1 MLEGLSVTGKREDT
15 NELIKILRKGNYV
28 ERMNAIS
35 RIKEIEDERAVA
47 PLVFMLNDDGGRLQ
61 SSAMDALI
69 KMGDMA
75 VGPMLEC
82 WPSLSR
88 DTQKCL
94 TYVLMAIGSEKATEA
109 LTALMEGRENQARRE
124 AARALGLLGGKRAAG
139 SLIKAL
145 KDDNYALRNAAYE
158 ALDNVDP
165 DDIDL
170 ATVIGEV
177 EAQCMLNEMG
187 TFDVIRKMSEKIA
200 EEPASITVTV
210 GGTMKQKL
218 MLLARGHQNEADY
231 VRYPEAQLRFV
242 IYVWRMMKIAQKKM
256 A

>member
-1 MLEGLSVTGKREDT
+1 MLEGMPVTGKPDT
-15 NELIKILRKGNYV
+15 DELIRILRKGNYV
-28 ERMNAIS
+28 ERMNAIN
-35 RIKEIEDERAVA
+35 RIKEIKDEKTVA
-47 PLVFMLNDDGGRLQ
+47 PLVFMINEDDGGSQ
-61 SSAMDALI
+61 SSTMDALI
-69 KMGDMA
+69 KMGDTA

-94 TYVLMAIGSEKATEA
+94 TSVLMAIGSDKATEA
-109 LTALMEGRENQARRE
+109 LAILMAGRENQARRE
-124 AARALGLLGGKRAAG
+124 AARALGLIGGKKAAEP
-139 SLIKAL
+139 LIKAL

-170 ATVIGEV
+170 ATVAREV
-177 EAQCMLNEMG
+177 EAQCIINEMG
-187 TFDVIRKMSEKIA
+187 TLDVIRTMSEKST

-218 MLLARGHQNEADY
+218 TLLARGHQNEACN
-231 VRYPEAQLRFV
+231 VLFPESQLRFV
-242 IYVWRMMKIAQKKM
+242 IYIWRMMKIAQKKM